1 MPPKKKEAPA
11 DQIPLQIAVPPEIY
25 AQIEQAANNWG
36 YSIQEWLD
44 EAIRN
49 QL

>member
-1 MPPKKKEAPA
+1 MPPKKKDVPSNQVPI
-11 DQIPLQIAVPPEIY
+11 QITVSSEVY
-25 AQIEQAANNWG
+25 AQIERAANNWG

>member
-1 MPPKKKEAPA
+1 MPPKKKEAPS
-11 DQIPLQIAVPPEIY
+11 DHVLLQIAVPPEIY
-25 AQIEQAANNWG
+25 AQIERAAHTWG

>member
-11 DQIPLQIAVPPEIY
+11 AQIPLQITVSPEIY
-25 AQIEQAANNWG
+25 AQIERTAHNWG